1 MENSS
6 AGTDCLTPD
15 ESSTSCTDRTTDNYA
30 KCSVELSASP
40 SVPGM
45 AQREDSNAV
54 AFDNQRWQA
63 ELRKVGYLERCRF
76 PASSEIEVGG
86 TREQATI
93 TMKEKGLNEN
103 MQSDAAAFEAW
114 ALALLIHCGVKSVQI
129 GVDPGVGLG
138 RHYERFLYRLKR
150 FSELF
155 PDRVIAKWPD
165 TPSRALNSQSG
176 RFLNQPNSRNKPPEA
191 DSKERM
197 KAASGDAPTESG
209 LELALEI
216 SGAFRSRFQLE
227 KVMRQWPVG
236 LFDGKVARRHEIFTG
251 GKSAIDLIGIR
262 NDTLVLF
269 ELKKPGNRKVGAV
282 SELLFYANVMRDTI
296 GASAIFKFEP
306 EGAME
311 NCAIGP
317 EDIIRCSKICA
328 VSLAPAFHPLIS
340 EPRMFA
346 ELNAAMKRLYSDR
359 PIFFETATISVY
371 PQDECGDFKFS
382 NS

>member
-1 MENSS
+1 
-6 AGTDCLTPD
+6 
-15 ESSTSCTDRTTDNYA
+15 
-30 KCSVELSASP
+30 VELSASP
-40 SVPGM
+40 SVTDV
-45 AQREDSNAV
+45 AHREDSKAV
-54 AFDNQRWQA
+54 EFDNKRWQA
-63 ELRKVGYLERCRF
+63 ELRKVVCLKQCQF
-76 PASSEIEVGG
+76 PSRSEIEIGG

-93 TMKEKGLNEN
+93 TMKKKGLNEN

-129 GVDPGVGLG
+129 GADPGIGLG

-165 TPSRALNSQSG
+165 TPLRALNSQSG

-191 DSKERM
+191 DCKERM
-197 KAASGDAPTESG
+197 KAASGDAPTESS

-216 SGAFRSRFQLE
+216 SSAFRSRFQLE

-236 LFDGKVARRHEIFTG
+236 LFDGKVARGHEIFTG

-269 ELKKPGNRKVGAV
+269 ELKKSDNKKVGAV
-282 SELLFYANVMRDTI
+282 SELLLYASVIRDAI
-296 GASAIFKFEP
+296 GASAIFKFESKM
-306 EGAME
+306 ARK

-328 VSLAPAFHPLIS
+328 VLLARNFHPLIF

-346 ELNAAMKRLYSDR
+346 ELNAATNRLYSNI
-359 PIFFETATISVY
+359 PIYFETATISSY
-371 PQDECGDFKFS
+371 PKDECGDFKFS
-382 NS
+382 NDQSKI

>member
-1 MENSS
+1 LDGRLAQTEVGR
-6 AGTDCLTPD
+6 A
-15 ESSTSCTDRTTDNYA
+15 
-30 KCSVELSASP
+30 VE
-40 SVPGM
+40 
-45 AQREDSNAV
+45 
-54 AFDNQRWQA
+54 FDNDGWQA
-63 ELRKVGYLERCRF
+63 ELRKVVCLKHCKF

-93 TMKEKGLNEN
+93 TMKEKGLNAN

-114 ALALLIHCGVKSVQI
+114 ALALLIHCGVKSVKI

-138 RHYERFLYRLKR
+138 PHYERFLYRLKR

-176 RFLNQPNSRNKPPEA
+176 RFLNQPGPRKTPPEA
-191 DSKERM
+191 ASEERM
-197 KAASGDAPTESG
+197 KAASLPKPSESN

-216 SGAFRSRFQLE
+216 SVAFRSRFQLE

-236 LFDGKVARRHEIFTG
+236 LFDGKVAKEHGIFTG

-269 ELKKPGNRKVGAV
+269 ELKKAGNRKAGAV
-282 SELLFYANVMRDTI
+282 SELLFYASVTRDAI
-296 GASAIFKFEP
+296 GASAIFEFETKG
-306 EGAME
+306 ETE

-317 EDIIRCSKICA
+317 EDILRCSKVCA
-328 VSLAPAFHPLIS
+328 VLLAPKFHPLIS
-340 EPRMFA
+340 EPRMFE

-359 PIFFETATISVY
+359 PISFETATITGY
-371 PQDECGDFKFS
+371 PQDEYGDFKFS
-382 NS
+382 NGQSKI